1 MSLRD
6 EVLNTKIYSRHLE
19 TYVDYKK
26 NVLPKIEDLDKQWV
40 FDIIDGKKEKDQVL
54 YQDDD
59 FVLLPSDKWKNNNI
73 LEMRLLAFFTNKK
86 LKSIRDLTGSNIKLL
101 EKVKNKACEI
111 IKNKYK
117 LDEEH
122 LKIFFHYRPSVW
134 QLHLHFLNLEYK
146 TKSSSIEKSHEVHTV
161 IENLKIDTNYY
172 KKVGIYCYQN
182 SN

>member
-19 TYVDYKK
+19 TYADYKK
-26 NVLPKIEDLDKQWV
+26 NVLPKIADLDKQWV

-101 EKVKNKACEI
+101 EKVKNKAQTRMFKNMIEKVNFNILFLPVKLLKIAI
-111 IKNKYK
+111 IKRIIATAKNPPR
-117 LDEEH
+117 
-122 LKIFFHYRPSVW
+122 IFGW
-134 QLHLHFLNLEYK
+134 
-146 TKSSSIEKSHEVHTV
+146 
-161 IENLKIDTNYY
+161 
-172 KKVGIYCYQN
+172 
-182 SN
+182 SNPA